1 MKDGKKLIL
10 VADDDREI
18 RDVLSLL
25 PTEVSLI
32 GGFANA
38 LLI

>member
-25 PTEVSLI
+25 PAGVSLI